1 MVLAIVN
8 KRTTSIDF
16 DNYTWLPSV
25 GERLLIKVVSSA
37 NSGMSNDDF
46 LRMDFILDTT
56 CLKVLTAWVMAA
68 DGSGGVREDASQ
80 GRVSVIAVSL
90 LRYNGYRV
98 LPFLILGLGIWVVS
112 SVVSDNDVNWILT
125 SVLGYGAAPPASGL
139 AVKSSSCPFFPPSP
153 RS

>member
-1 MVLAIVN
+1 
-8 KRTTSIDF
+8 
-16 DNYTWLPSV
+16 
-25 GERLLIKVVSSA
+25 
-37 NSGMSNDDF
+37 
-46 LRMDFILDTT
+46 MDFILDTT

-68 DGSGGVREDASQ
+68 DGSGGVREDASL
-80 GRVSVIAVSL
+80 GRVSVISVSSL
-90 LRYNGYRV
+90 GCDGSRV
-98 LPFLILGLGIWVVS
+98 HPSLIPGLGIWEAS